1 MPAFG
6 NQAARFSFG
15 DLPKHRAAAL
25 DGAAPDVLWYRSSVQ
40 DRDGKLPAGRIGNM
54 GELVAGGE
62 KAQPDHTGKDI
73 AAEDGEDGGTGHRR
87 CPGSGRRL
95 AKRDRPADRLGQF
108 GGQEAGGLRERRM
121 RALSPSYV
129 RGRPASARRASNRQ
143 RRAKD
148 DADGTSGLGDGADR
162 SQLAAVLVYAEPDDR
177 VGRLVGGI
185 EELA

>member
-15 DLPKHRAAAL
+15 DLPKHLAAAL

-73 AAEDGEDGGTGHRR
+73 AAEAGEDGEQ
-87 CPGSGRRL
+87 
-95 AKRDRPADRLGQF
+95 DI
-108 GGQEAGGLRERRM
+108 
-121 RALSPSYV
+121 
-129 RGRPASARRASNRQ
+129 
-143 RRAKD
+143 
-148 DADGTSGLGDGADR
+148 
-162 SQLAAVLVYAEPDDR
+162 AAVLDQVAALRSEIDR
-177 VGRLVGGI
+177 LIGLVDSAVRKL
-185 EELA
+185 ED